1 MGNSLLLLY
10 QFVIQQNNPMKIQK
24 QWQRLSAFR
33 MQVVMMISFLGMAWS
48 CNTNTTTIPFA
59 PVNLQVNLLQQT
71 NLTAIGSY
79 QSYITPNTGLEALG
93 FGGILVVHALDDTF
107 EAFDLA
113 CPYEAQQNI
122 RVVVQPDL
130 TAKCPVC
137 GSVYRIMDGTGW
149 PISGPSRHPLQKYHV
164 YPNGTTLTIT
174 N

>member
-1 MGNSLLLLY
+1 MKKKKPLKEHLPLWIQWVIMLL
-10 QFVIQQNNPMKIQK
+10 F
-24 QWQRLSAFR
+24 ACTE
-33 MQVVMMISFLGMAWS
+33 WS
-48 CNTNTTTIPFA
+48 CNTNTTTIPLA

-79 QSYITPNTGLEALG
+79 QSYITPNSGLEALG
-93 FGGILVVHALDDTF
+93 FGGILVVHTLDDTYA
-107 EAFDLA
+107 AFDLA

-149 PISGPSRHPLQKYHV
+149 PISGPSRHKLQQYHV
-164 YPNGTTLTIT
+164 YPSGTTLNIT